1 MYDVIVIGVGAAGSS
16 AGIYIARARLKTLMI
31 GDPASSRLARA
42 HSIDNY
48 LGFPD
53 GISGSTLIELGFA
66 QAQRF
71 GAEVVL
77 GEVVSIKPEEPFA
90 VELATGE
97 RFESASIVLA
107 TGTSSK
113 SSGIKNETE
122 LTGRGVSYCVTCDAF
137 FYRGKRVVV
146 IGDGNFAAKETL
158 ELLPFTRDVTLCSNG
173 KAFEISDSLRA
184 ELAQVGVVLADYRV
198 SEFLGNEKLEGLRLT
213 TGETVPAD
221 GVFIAMGTA
230 SSLDFA
236 RTLGIE
242 IEGNAIVIDREGH
255 TNFPGIFAAGDCTGG
270 ALQAAKAVGEGC
282 VAGLSAVSFVRK
294 KKGAMAR

>member
-198 SEFLGNEKLEGLRLT
+198 SEFLGN
-213 TGETVPAD
+213 
-221 GVFIAMGTA
+221 
-230 SSLDFA
+230 
-236 RTLGIE
+236 
-242 IEGNAIVIDREGH
+242 
-255 TNFPGIFAAGDCTGG
+255 
-270 ALQAAKAVGEGC
+270 
-282 VAGLSAVSFVRK
+282 
-294 KKGAMAR
+294 